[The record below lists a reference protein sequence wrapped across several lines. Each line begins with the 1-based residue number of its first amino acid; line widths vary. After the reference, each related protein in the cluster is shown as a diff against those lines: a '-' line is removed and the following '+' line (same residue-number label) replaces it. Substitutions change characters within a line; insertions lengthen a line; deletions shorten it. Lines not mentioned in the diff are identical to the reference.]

1 IIYKE
6 LQQLSREKNQVINER
21 VVCMNQLHAE
31 QAQALPNFKTI
42 KRLNERILLLQ
53 SQEKEINAD
62 MLDKVEK
69 DKDARESVKLMSS
82 IPGVGKV
89 TAISVLAETN
99 GFELIRNKKQLTSYA
114 GLDIR
119 EKQSGTSIK
128 GKARISKKGNK
139 NLRKTL
145 HFPAITATRINNQY
159 RELFHRIV
167 SKTGI
172 KMKGLVAV
180 QRKILELMY
189 ILFKNKTPYQ
199 ANYQE
204 NRTANQKDPC
214 PILADSGSL

>member
-1 IIYKE
+1 MYLLGKATGVYHEKFAYFLHSKEEKVAIVLPNKISNFMQTLDIKTVTDKTCSIGIAQFGLRRELQECQPSSIIYKE

-31 QAQALPNFKTI
+31 QAQALPNLKTI

-53 SQEKEINAD
+53 GQEKEIKAD

-99 GFELIRNKKQLTSYA
+99 GFELISNKKQLTSYA

-128 GKARISKKGNK
+128 
-139 NLRKTL
+139 RK
-145 HFPAITATRINNQY
+145 
-159 RELFHRIV
+159 
-167 SKTGI
+167 S
-172 KMKGLVAV
+172 
-180 QRKILELMY
+180 
-189 ILFKNKTPYQ
+189 
-199 ANYQE
+199 
-204 NRTANQKDPC
+204 
-214 PILADSGSL
+214 